1 MLKQLKFLGYHY
13 CFRRGTEMKN
23 KKQELLGRMQRQ
35 YHQKHQWR
43 LNKDG
48 LYIPHSYAETKLKSL
63 SLCDDVGFILNDR
76 RVIVWWQHPR
86 YIYSSVIEEQSR
98 DRVGPNPQDG
108 YSKPRQPISSQL
120 ANPAQKSS
128 AIPPVGLRLSKM
140 LTTNTYV
147 LYVSK

>member
-1 MLKQLKFLGYHY
+1 
-13 CFRRGTEMKN
+13 MKN

-48 LYIPHSYAETKLKSL
+48 LYIPHSYAETKLESL
-63 SLCDDVGFILNDR
+63 SWCDDVGFILNDR

-98 DRVGPNPQDG
+98 DRIGPNPQDEWLFEAATTNF
-108 YSKPRQPISSQL
+108 K
-120 ANPAQKSS
+120 
-128 AIPPVGLRLSKM
+128 PVGKSRTK
-140 LTTNTYV
+140 V
-147 LYVSK
+147 VSYTSRRPSASYDYFWCMSGEESGVTCW